1 MYSSHFSHAS
11 VEQETNGESGRRQ
24 VSSVTVASTAHTG
37 ILCWAVYEHVI
48 LHWGETSYLSESTW
62 WARNFPSLVD
72 GELTSRGKFI
82 GLFLRIS
89 FSWS

>member
-1 MYSSHFSHAS
+1 MIRGNGKQQYVLLSFQSYLNRA
-11 VEQETNGESGRRQ
+11 ETNGESGRRQ

-62 WARNFPSLVD
+62 
-72 GELTSRGKFI
+72 
-82 GLFLRIS
+82 
-89 FSWS
+89 